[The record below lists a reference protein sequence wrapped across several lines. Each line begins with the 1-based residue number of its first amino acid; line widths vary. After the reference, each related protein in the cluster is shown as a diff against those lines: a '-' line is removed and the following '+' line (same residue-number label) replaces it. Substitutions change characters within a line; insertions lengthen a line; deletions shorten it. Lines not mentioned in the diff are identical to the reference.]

1 MSQTLRQIS
10 RILLVMLC
18 VALAS
23 AAWAK
28 KKKEKP
34 LKVMA
39 GGASQTWACQQLA
52 ESACDLAK
60 RCEPDK
66 SLRHCRKL
74 KDRCG
79 KVKERGSRSATE
91 DDVTVCATTISDL
104 SCKQVTFDNTSGVD
118 FDIKK
123 LETCNAVAKDNPLP
137 PAEGAGKSEGDDD
150 DDKDKKQPTDHG
162 AVPTGGS
169 DGDDE

>member
-18 VALAS
+18 VALAG

-34 LKVMA
+34 LKVMP

-52 ESACDLAK
+52 EAGCDLAK

-66 SLRHCRKL
+66 SLRHCRHL
-74 KDRCG
+74 KERCA

-91 DDVTVCATTISDL
+91 DDVTVCANTVSDL
-104 SCKQVTFDNTSGVD
+104 LCKQVSFDNTSGVE

-123 LETCNAVAKDNPLP
+123 LDTCNAVAKDNPLP
-137 PAEGAGKSEGDDD
+137 PAEGATKSEGDDD
-150 DDKDKKQPTDHG
+150 DKDTKDKAPAEKKPAG
-162 AVPTGGS
+162 
-169 DGDDE
+169 GDDDDE